1 MKTLKLSA
9 LAIAALF
16 ISSCSSDN
24 DAPTLVNEDEV
35 ITTVMA
41 EFTPVGGGTTVTL
54 TSRDLDGD
62 GPDAPVI
69 TVSGPFMA
77 GTVYNG
83 EITFLNEMVI
93 PVENITEEVEEE
105 GTEHQVFIQQTG
117 LGTVT
122 YADQD
127 ANGNPIGL
135 AFTFETVAQ
144 PATGIMT
151 ITLRHEP
158 NKTAAGV
165 ANGVITNAGGSTD
178 AEVTFGVEVVLP

>member
-1 MKTLKLSA
+1 MKTLKLSV
-9 LAIAALF
+9 LAITALF
-16 ISSCSSDN
+16 ISSCSSDD
-24 DAPTLVNEDEV
+24 DAPILINEDEV

-41 EFTPVGGGTTVTL
+41 EFTPQGGGTAVTL

-62 GPDAPVI
+62 GPDAPVV

-83 EITFLNEMVI
+83 AVTFLNELAS
-93 PVENITEEVEEE
+93 PAEDITEEVEEE

-117 LGTVT
+117 LGTIT
-122 YADQD
+122 YTDQD
-127 ANGNPIGL
+127 ADGNPIGL
-135 AFTFETVAQ
+135 AFTFEAAAQ

-158 NKTAAGV
+158 NKIAEGV
-165 ANGVITNAGGSTD
+165 ANGDISNAGGSTD
-178 AEVTFGVEVVLP
+178 AEVTFATEVVLP